1 MKLYW
6 ISAIIQNK
14 DDEKP
19 WLCSMYKGLTSLEKA
34 LEVVAHTK
42 EIHTVLS
49 AWIDTFDEN
58 MNKQIVF
65 HECYIDI
72 FGNVRSV

>member
-14 DDEKP
+14 DDKKP
-19 WLCSMYKGLTSLEKA
+19 WLCSMYNGATSLEKA
-34 LEVVAHTK
+34 LEVVDRTK
-42 EIHTVLS
+42 EMHTVLS
-49 AWIDTFDEN
+49 VWIDTFDEN